1 MFMTNYLFQ
10 SDMDYSPI
18 IFVRNGKII
27 REGDNIHDHDIAAYC
42 DGYCAALDEDCKYI
56 FITDAE
62 ELKTHEK
69 ELKENNAF
77 NQFNEYIRN
86 YC

>member
-1 MFMTNYLFQ
+1 MTNYLFQ

-18 IFVRNGKII
+18 IFVRNGKIV
-27 REGDNIHDHDIAAYC
+27 REGDNIHDHDIVAYC
-42 DGYCAALDEDCKYI
+42 DGYCEALDEDCKYI

-62 ELKTHEK
+62 ELKIYEK
-69 ELKENNAF
+69 ELKENKAF
-77 NQFNEYIRN
+77 EQFNEYIQK